1 MCLDNK
7 MPIFTP
13 YFRQQY
19 RDKKINRSTWY
30 KGKNNKTLIKSAFWK
45 VFNSGIKLVLM

>member
-19 RDKKINRSTWY
+19 RDKKLIGVPGTRE
-30 KGKNNKTLIKSAFWK
+30 KTTKH
-45 VFNSGIKLVLM
+45 